1 MQYGVEDFEKTVAAV
16 RDDTKVLVV
25 LQRFN
30 IIPCKTFSGGINRQ
44 YPKNVR
50 RPT

>member
-25 LQRFN
+25 LQNLTSYLVKPSVVGLIDN
-30 IIPCKTFSGGINRQ
+30 I
-44 YPKNVR
+44 R
-50 RPT
+50 RM